1 MNNNPC
7 VLFLVSLMTAVAV
20 TYAADTSKGND
31 TVQTY
36 NSDVLGLEQEWISN
50 PQASYFSKA
59 LTLSRA
65 ARPAAAETNV
75 EVHTF
80 QLDLASGVLLKS
92 RDGSEFGS
100 DASAVRHCQA
110 EIIGKLAAVDVGR
123 MKDLAAWPEL
133 RARYARLLM
142 LERAIWVSSR
152 DPTLDGEMIELDSTI
167 RLQPA
172 PASAQER
179 LIRNQRVSLQGDLK
193 RFMAETAPL
202 IDRFMIAAFSME
214 PVDFRMLNELLAMGF
229 YTAEERARLV
239 TAAEKKTEGRRVTG
253 KR

>member
-7 VLFLVSLMTAVAV
+7 ILFLITLMTAAAV
-20 TYAADTSKGND
+20 VYAADTSKGND
-31 TVQTY
+31 TMQKY
-36 NSDVLGLEQEWISN
+36 NSDLLGLEQEWTSN

-65 ARPAAAETNV
+65 VISASGTNFGF
-75 EVHTF
+75 HTF

-100 DASAVRHCQA
+100 DARAVRYCQA
-110 EIIGKLAAVDVGR
+110 ELIGELAAVDVGR
-123 MKDLAAWPEL
+123 MKDLVAWPGL

-142 LERAIWVSSR
+142 LQRARWISLR

-167 RLQPA
+167 RLQPD
-172 PASAQER
+172 PAAAQER

-193 RFMAETAPL
+193 RFMEETAPL

-214 PVDFRMLNELLAMGF
+214 PVDFRMLTELLAMGL
-229 YTAEERARLV
+229 YTPADRARLV
-239 TAAEKKTEGRRVTG
+239 TATEKKVE
-253 KR
+253 